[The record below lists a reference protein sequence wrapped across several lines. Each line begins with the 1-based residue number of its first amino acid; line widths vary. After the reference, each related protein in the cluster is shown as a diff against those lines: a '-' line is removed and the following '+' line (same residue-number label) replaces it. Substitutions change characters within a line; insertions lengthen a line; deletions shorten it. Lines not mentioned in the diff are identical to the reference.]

1 MGEGRVRTDAK
12 QGMQARFRLVGVLFV
27 PFLLSGAGKVWPGEI
42 EPRWLIEAPTAGTL
56 PLKQLAADIRFSG
69 GNSLLGEVELGLWAR
84 ALVSLSFGGQNLLGS
99 QSTDWNPGLGV
110 SVRLRILNETETR
123 PALAAGFRSQGF
135 GAYDGRLER
144 YESKSLGLYAVFSR
158 NYRNP
163 TGQGGIHFG
172 LNRSFEDDDD
182 DRSLT
187 GFVGSDLEFGG
198 KLALL
203 AEYHFA
209 FNDDDGRS
217 LGKGRGYL
225 NVGTRWMVS
234 DKLAIEFDLKDVL
247 ENNVRVR
254 RRGREVRVVFVRG

>member
-1 MGEGRVRTDAK
+1 MRTDPRRGLRACFHL
-12 QGMQARFRLVGVLFV
+12 MEVLLVSY
-27 PFLLSGAGKVWPGEI
+27 LLWDAGDVWSAEI
-42 EPRWLIEAPTAGTL
+42 EPRWLIEAPTAGTM
-56 PLKQLAADIRFSG
+56 PLRQMAADIRFSG
-69 GNSLLGEVELGLWAR
+69 GNSLLAEVESGLWDR
-84 ALVSLSFGGQNLLGS
+84 VLLSISFGGQNLLGS

-110 SVRLRILNETETR
+110 SARVRILSETESR
-123 PALAAGFRSQGF
+123 PALAVGFRSQGF
-135 GAYDGRLER
+135 GAYDDLLER

-187 GFVGSDLEFGG
+187 GFVGTDLEFGG

-203 AEYHFA
+203 GEYHFA
-209 FNDDDGRS
+209 FNDDDGQA

-225 NVGTRWMVS
+225 NIGIRWIVS
-234 DKLAIEFDLKDVL
+234 GKLAIEFDLKDVL
-247 ENNVRVR
+247 ENNARVQ
-254 RRGREVRVVFVRG
+254 RGREVRVVFVRE